1 MTKPKIV
8 SGLKQRLM
16 NSVASVSKRQPAAKA
31 NDPAKRA
38 VQKALDREN
47 TIPRGGHPTMTCSS
61 STAS

>member
-1 MTKPKIV
+1 MTKPKII

-16 NSVASVSKRQPAAKA
+16 NSAASVSRRQPAAKA

-47 TIPRGGHPTMTCSS
+47 TIPRAARPPHDDVQ
-61 STAS
+61 

>member
-16 NSVASVSKRQPAAKA
+16 NSVATVYKRQPATKA

-47 TIPRGGHPTMTCSS
+47 TIPRDIRPPHDDVQ
-61 STAS
+61 